1 MTSTGYD
8 PHMRPGGTAEEL
20 RARRSR
26 WGWWSAPLVAG
37 VLAVSACGS
46 ETDDLDEG
54 PEPPESDTEIV
65 PGEGGPVD

>member
-1 MTSTGYD
+1 
-8 PHMRPGGTAEEL
+8 MRKVGTAEEL
-20 RARRSR
+20 RGRTSGRRR
-26 WGWWSAPLVAG
+26 WWWAPLVAG